1 MTITY
6 ALKSLPVIE
15 SAAPNKIHTVQRI
28 RPGAYHDNLSQ
39 NGNLKSRPPEQ
50 SSSRPIWS
58 RLPHRIDA
66 TILGHKR
73 TKRMQQ
79 LGHILTTV
87 RRALASNDL
96 PKAERSFRRHRDS
109 KATTPESLEA
119 LSWLARG
126 ALAAHRFAKAA
137 GYARSVHRLAV
148 RRLQN
153 IELESDPCLSAALG
167 ASIEVLAQSKARRG
181 HRSEAIRFL
190 KKELD
195 EYGSSSIGTRIR
207 KNLNLLTM
215 EGHAAPEL
223 EIRDWLG
230 LKPPALSELLGQPVL
245 VFFWAH
251 HCDDSRVQGRV
262 LARIREEFESRGLVL
277 IGPTRCYGS
286 LDERGHKPI
295 LRRREMQHIQQVLR
309 LRYSSLSGMPVS
321 ISTRNFEVYGVSTT
335 PTLVLIDHK
344 GLVSYYH
351 PGKLPY
357 RELAS
362 RVRKLLQT

>member
-1 MTITY
+1 M
-6 ALKSLPVIE
+6 P
-15 SAAPNKIHTVQRI
+15 
-28 RPGAYHDNLSQ
+28 
-39 NGNLKSRPPEQ
+39 
-50 SSSRPIWS
+50 
-58 RLPHRIDA
+58 
-66 TILGHKR
+66 
-73 TKRMQQ
+73 Q
-79 LGHILTTV
+79 LAQIVTAV
-87 RRALASNDL
+87 RRAVASNDFRE
-96 PKAERSFRRHRDS
+96 AERSFRRYRDS
-109 KATTPESLEA
+109 KGMSPESLEA

-153 IELESDPCLSAALG
+153 TELESDPHLSAALG

-190 KKELD
+190 KRELD

-223 EIRDWLG
+223 EIRNWLG
-230 LKPPALSELLGQPVL
+230 LKPPASSELLGHPVL
-245 VFFWAH
+245 LFFWAH
-251 HCDDSRVQGRV
+251 HCDDSRAQGRV
-262 LARIREEFESRGLVL
+262 IVRIREEFESRGLVL

-295 LRRREMQHIQQVLR
+295 LRRREMQHIQQVLSQH
-309 LRYSSLSGMPVS
+309 YSSLSGMPVS

-335 PTLVLIDHK
+335 PTLVLIDRK

-362 RVRKLLQT
+362 RVRKLLPK